1 MMNTQEAIVS
11 FLDAM
16 QAAGVEPAEPINN
29 ALASGEFVRFRCADE
44 KKANGWARLFL
55 DGRPAG
61 RFGNHRLAIDATWKA
76 DSAPIKR
83 TDAERAAW
91 RAKCDVERV
100 RRDLATAERHETAA
114 AQATALLA
122 TSTAADPAHPYL
134 ARKRISGE
142 GIRQAGDTLLIPMQ
156 DNAGRVWNVQRIY
169 RDGTKLFL
177 KGGRVDKLFWLV
189 AGFATECPET
199 PLCIGEGVGT
209 MGAVR
214 RATGHD
220 IAAAFSAA
228 NLEPVARALRSRWPD
243 RPMVICADDDAHLIA
258 NPRIARNLGIDAARA
273 AAAAI
278 GASVALPPRSLANG

>member
-1 MMNTQEAIVS
+1 MTGTQEAIVS

-29 ALASGEFVRFRCADE
+29 ALAAGEFVRFRCADE

-61 RFGNHRLAIDATWKA
+61 RFGNHRLAIDATWRA
-76 DSAPIKR
+76 DAEPVKR
-83 TDAERAAW
+83 TDDERAAW
-91 RAKCDVERV
+91 RAKMDAAQVERDLERS
-100 RRDLATAERHETAA
+100 RRQEAA
-114 AQATALLA
+114 VAQAASLIA
-122 TSTAADPAHPYL
+122 TSTAADATHPYL
-134 ARKRISGE
+134 VRKRISG
-142 GIRQAGDTLLIPMQ
+142 GGMHQAGDALLIPMQ
-156 DNAGRVWNVQRIY
+156 DVAGRVWNVQSIY

-177 KGGRVDKLFWLV
+177 KGGRVDGLFWL
-189 AGFATECPET
+189 AGNSGSNCGTI

-209 MGAVR
+209 MAAVR
-214 RATGHD
+214 RATSHD

-243 RPMVICADDDAHLIA
+243 RPMIICADDDAHLIS
-258 NPRIARNLGIDAARA
+258 NPRIARNLGVDAAKA

-278 GASVALPPRSLANG
+278 GASVAMPPRSSNHG